1 MNSKYPQLP
10 LFVYGTLLPGQP
22 NYALLQGYVIAH
34 ETAWFEN
41 GRLYDMGY
49 YPMMVEQ
56 PGYTVKGAVLTIHPK
71 TYEQVINNLDILEGY
86 NPLHL
91 ADSMYHR
98 LVRVVKTE
106 NGRSLS
112 VWVYLVQTHQV
123 IGLATIDNGDWASHL
138 TEREIRRA
146 AWRDRVKGG

>member
-1 MNSKYPQLP
+1 MISKHPQLP

-22 NYALLQGYVIAH
+22 NYALLQGYVMAH
-34 ETAWFEN
+34 EPAWFEN

-56 PGYTVKGAVLTIHPK
+56 PGCIVKGAVLTLHPR
-71 TYEQVINNLDILEGY
+71 TYEQIINNLDSLEGY
-86 NPLHL
+86 NPLNL

-98 LVRVVKTE
+98 LPRVVKTA
-106 NGRSLS
+106 NGRSLA

-123 IGLATIDNGDWASHL
+123 TGLEAIDSGDWAGHL
-138 TEREIRRA
+138 TERETRRA
-146 AWRDRVKGG
+146 AWRAMVRGR